1 MSHDSGEMMKK
12 YIVVKQKQRLTEER
26 KILFQGIAEIK
37 AHLPCLCIKYK
48 ELDTAAQVHV
58 QADEKELKIHREAEA
73 TTHLHFIAN
82 QKTLCSIESVYGT
95 VELQIYTHKYIK
107 KDNIIA
113 ISYDVL
119 NGDVVSDSFYIIWTI
134 KEDVRES
141 D

>member
-26 KILFQGIAEIK
+26 KVLFQGMAEVESQ
-37 AHLPCLCIKYK
+37 LSCLCIKYK
-48 ELDTAAQVHV
+48 ELDTAAKVHV

-82 QKTLCSIESVYGT
+82 QKTVCSIESVYGT
-95 VELQIYTHKYIK
+95 IELQLYTHKYIK

-119 NGDVVSDSFYIIWTI
+119 DGDIVSDSFYIIWTI
-134 KEDVRES
+134 EEGVRES